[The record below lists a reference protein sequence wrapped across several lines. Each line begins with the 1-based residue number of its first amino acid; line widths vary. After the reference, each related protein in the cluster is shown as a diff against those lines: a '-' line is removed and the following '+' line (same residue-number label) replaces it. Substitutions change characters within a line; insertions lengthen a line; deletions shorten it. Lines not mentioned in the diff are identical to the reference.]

1 MWFHPLTFL
10 VSFLAKQSTVTTF
23 VTSAQAYGVPRL
35 YKLLLRSS
43 RKLLKDE
50 DAATRALVEQ
60 AMKVAIRS
68 PTDGLKLVA
77 DTRVAGFTVKYIESI
92 RGSTTLPPFVT
103 AIIEMLFKKTPMGRA
118 IDVVRK
124 VAYPNKPS
132 R

>member
-1 MWFHPLTFL
+1 MFHPLSFL

-23 VTSAQAYGVPRL
+23 VASAQAYGVPRL
-35 YKLLLRSS
+35 YKLLLRTT
-43 RKLLKDE
+43 RTQLKDE

-68 PTDGLKLVA
+68 PTQGLQLLA
-77 DTRVAGFTVKYIESI
+77 DTRVAAFAVKYVESI

-103 AIIEMLFKKTPMGRA
+103 SITEMLFKKTPMGRA
-118 IDVVRK
+118 IDVIRK
-124 VAYPNKPS
+124 VAYPNKPA